1 MTARAMII
9 VAYAALALSAVALHA
24 AGRAQRYGLV
34 PLGEVIDAVR
44 ASLVGRLVV
53 ALGWAW
59 LGWHFLAR

>member
-1 MTARAMII
+1 MTVRALII
-9 VAYAALALSAVALHA
+9 AAYAALTLSAVALYV
-24 AGRAQRYGLV
+24 AGRARRFGLV

-53 ALGWAW
+53 ALGWGW